1 MIHKSYNAPMI
12 KNSYLEYIKN
22 FYQIIRKGKIKK
34 NLAKTIRNFSK
45 EIFEWQINM

>member
-1 MIHKSYNAPMI
+1 MIHKSHNTPMI

-34 NLAKTIRNFSK
+34 NLQRQSETSQKKFLNGK
-45 EIFEWQINM
+45 